1 MKIKSEK
8 RFFGG
13 LNSDDNPANLPE
25 GDYVGALN
33 IRTGGSSEQHGEGI
47 LETLQGE
54 IGILISPDS
63 TITYYGTSIG
73 GQFVYSGYDEI
84 VIGTQTWMKKNYDVN
99 YPGSKV
105 YDDDEDNAP
114 IYGRLYTHD
123 QIMSSTFC
131 PAGWRVPTEADIDT
145 LLTYLGGVMIAGG
158 KMKNV
163 GTELWTTPN
172 TGADDLS
179 AFTAVPGGKFDLL
192 FELLGN
198 NCLLW
203 LQDDGVPEA
212 PVALNGSE
220 ITVTTFVTNWSVA
233 GGATGYYLDV
243 ATDALFTSLVAGYNN
258 LDVGNV
264 LTYSIIGLSPF
275 TNYYY
280 RVRGYNEVGT
290 GDNSNIQTIKTL
302 DGVVDADGNAY
313 TYVTIGNQQWLVENL
328 KTTKYA
334 DGTPILNITDN
345 TQWTNAGSN
354 LVISSTSNGNISS
367 WASPVENPISQSFTV
382 GNSTVSGI
390 ELSGSLGGSPNFNI
404 RLSIY
409 TSVGDLPS
417 VKIADSLN
425 IATPGDISAGVIFLF
440 NNIDLAAGTYCFVV
454 SYEDVIT
461 HDQNNCISLA
471 FQTGD
476 VYSGGMMG
484 HSVSGVWSTYPT
496 YDLKSTIYV
505 VTGAYCWYNNDIVN
519 KTPYGALYNWYAVDS
534 VHGLAPTGW
543 RISNINDW
551 TTLATYAGGDTVAG
565 GKLKEIG
572 TANWTTPNTGATDDY
587 GFKGL
592 PGGFRAMNGT
602 FNSLGLSNHLWTST
616 NQVNPPYKRLNGS
629 NTYITNGNDSK
640 IVGMSVRCVKDI

>member
-302 DGVVDADGNAY
+302 DRVVDADGNAY
-313 TYVTIGNQQWLVENL
+313 TYVTIGTQQWLVENL
-328 KTTKYA
+328 KTSKYA
-334 DGTPILNITDN
+334 DGTPIPNLTLNADWIAEDGT
-345 TQWTNAGSN
+345 AG
-354 LVISSTSNGNISS
+354 
-367 WASPVENPISQSFTV
+367 
-382 GNSTVSGI
+382 
-390 ELSGSLGGSPNFNI
+390 
-404 RLSIY
+404 
-409 TSVGDLPS
+409 
-417 VKIADSLN
+417 
-425 IATPGDISAGVIFLF
+425 
-440 NNIDLAAGTYCFVV
+440 
-454 SYEDVIT
+454 
-461 HDQNNCISLA
+461 HD
-471 FQTGD
+471 
-476 VYSGGMMG
+476 
-484 HSVSGVWSTYPT
+484 
-496 YDLKSTIYV
+496 
-505 VTGAYCWYNNDIVN
+505 GAYCWYDNDIAN
-519 KTPYGALYNWYAVDS
+519 KTPYGALYNWYAVNNA
-534 VHGLAPTGW
+534 HGLAPTGW
-543 RISNINDW
+543 RIPSNADFA
-551 TTLATYAGGDTVAG
+551 TLVTFAGGSISTG
-565 GKLKEIG
+565 GKLKESG
-572 TANWTTPNTGATDDY
+572 TSHWNTPNTGATNEY
-587 GFKGL
+587 GFKAL
-592 PGGFRAMNGT
+592 PSGERSGNSGAFSFLGIANYLWKSTEFNTTEAYVTYMLNTSGALIGT
-602 FNSLGLSNHLWTST
+602 TAHDIKKKG
-616 NQVNPPYKRLNGS
+616 
-629 NTYITNGNDSK
+629 NTI
-640 IVGMSVRCVKDI
+640 RCMRDIP